1 MSTRDALAPSP
12 APAPAAAA
20 TQRITGF
27 DVARALAILGMFVV
41 HFALVL
47 APLRDADKGWGGAI
61 LHKLDGRAA
70 ATFVILAGIGVT
82 LRSNRP
88 DEQETERE
96 SRNRKARA
104 TLVKRGLILLVIG
117 FVNLIV
123 WPGDILRVYG
133 VSLILA
139 AFFVGAGPR
148 TLWILVL
155 SFVLGFVALLLVID
169 YESNWTWETL
179 EYVNLWTPA
188 GLVRNLFYDGF
199 RSVFPWTGLLFLG
212 MWLGRLEVC
221 RPLVRRRL
229 LVWGLV
235 IAIVTEIVS
244 GVAVHYWLKHPGK
257 ASKDDVVALAGTLSM
272 PPLPLFIL
280 AAVGASLAV
289 IGLSLIIA
297 ARWAATWPV
306 KSLVATGQMAFTWYV
321 VHIAVLGLFFAFG
334 WDQRTNLGAALAA
347 GLGFFVICIAVSVL
361 WKRRR
366 KHGPMEWLM
375 RKIAG

>member
-1 MSTRDALAPSP
+1 MSTLDDLAPAP
-12 APAPAAAA
+12 APAPAALA
-20 TQRITGF
+20 TQRITGY
-27 DVARALAILGMFVV
+27 DLARALAILGMFVV

-47 APLRDADKGWGGAI
+47 APLEDADKGWGGAI

-88 DEQETERE
+88 DEQEAEPE
-96 SRNRKARA
+96 SRKRKARA
-104 TLVKRGLILLVIG
+104 TLIKRGLFLLAIG

-133 VSLILA
+133 VSLMLA
-139 AFFVGAGPR
+139 AFFIGAGPR
-148 TLWILVL
+148 TLWILIL
-155 SFVLGFVALLLVID
+155 TFVLGFVALLLVID
-169 YESNWTWETL
+169 YESNWKWETL
-179 EYVNLWTPA
+179 EYANLWTRA

-212 MWLGRLEVC
+212 MWVGRLDVR

-235 IAIVTEIVS
+235 IAIVIEIVS
-244 GVAVHYWLKHPGK
+244 AVAVYYWLKHPGET
-257 ASKDDVVALAGTLSM
+257 SRDDIAALAGTLSM

-289 IGLSLIIA
+289 VGLSLIIA
-297 ARWAATWPV
+297 ARWAAAWPV

-321 VHIAVLGLFFAFG
+321 AHIAVLGLFFVLG
-334 WDQRTNLGAALAA
+334 WDQRTSLGAALAA
-347 GLGFFVICIAVSVL
+347 GLGFFVICVAVSVF
-361 WKRRR
+361 WKSRR
-366 KHGPMEWLM
+366 KHGPLEWLM
-375 RKIAG
+375 REVAG